1 MSEIKDLLNF
11 HNSLPRTESFP
22 FSYEKKTGAWSVE
35 KDAKT
40 SVFLTES

>member
-22 FSYEKKTGAWSVE
+22 FSYEKKLVDGQWRKMQKHLFS
-35 KDAKT
+35 
-40 SVFLTES
+40 